1 MVVKGRRKGY
11 VCVSLFFKCLR
22 SFGCYFFIWFINDS
36 NIRKGYFDDVYDTPT
51 LDGNGWKGFTR
62 DYHQFEGVFSED
74 GGITEIDPPEYLEDL
89 LLYKEKSFEFE
100 ETTEVFNLMVS
111 FLEEAIKQGVN
122 VKTEKV

>member
-1 MVVKGRRKGY
+1 MDIGNLKNNYTYYEGY
-11 VCVSLFFKCLR
+11 EDEGKIVLFIEADQAIH
-22 SFGCYFFIWFINDS
+22 IWE
-36 NIRKGYFDDVYDTPT
+36 GYFDDIYDTPT

-74 GGITEIDPPEYLEDL
+74 GGITEIDPSEYLEDL
-89 LLYKEKSFEFE
+89 MLYKEKSFEFE

>member
-1 MVVKGRRKGY
+1 MDIGNLKNNYTYYEGY
-11 VCVSLFFKCLR
+11 EDEGKIVLCIEADQAIH
-22 SFGCYFFIWFINDS
+22 IWE
-36 NIRKGYFDDVYDTPT
+36 GYFDDIYDTPT

-74 GGITEIDPPEYLEDL
+74 GGITEIDPSEYLEDL
-89 LLYKEKSFEFE
+89 MLYKEKTFEFE
-100 ETTEVFNLMVS
+100 ETTEVFKLMVS

>member
-1 MVVKGRRKGY
+1 MDIGNLKNNYIYYEGY
-11 VCVSLFFKCLR
+11 EDEGKIVLCIEADQAIH
-22 SFGCYFFIWFINDS
+22 IWE
-36 NIRKGYFDDVYDTPT
+36 GYFDDIYDTPT

-74 GGITEIDPPEYLEDL
+74 GGITEIDPSEYLEDL
-89 LLYKEKSFEFE
+89 MLYKEKSFEFE

>member
-1 MVVKGRRKGY
+1 MDIGNLKNNYTYYEGY
-11 VCVSLFFKCLR
+11 EDEGKIVLCIEADQAIH
-22 SFGCYFFIWFINDS
+22 IWE
-36 NIRKGYFDDVYDTPT
+36 GYFDDNYDTPT

-74 GGITEIDPPEYLEDL
+74 GGITEIDPSEYLEDL
-89 LLYKEKSFEFE
+89 MLYKEKSFEFE

>member
-1 MVVKGRRKGY
+1 MDIGNLKNNYTYYEGY
-11 VCVSLFFKCLR
+11 EDEGKIVLCIEADQAIH
-22 SFGCYFFIWFINDS
+22 IWE
-36 NIRKGYFDDVYDTPT
+36 GYFDDIYDTPT

-74 GGITEIDPPEYLEDL
+74 GGITEIDPSEYLEDL
-89 LLYKEKSFEFE
+89 MLYKEKTFEFE

>member
-1 MVVKGRRKGY
+1 MDIGNLENNYTYYEGY
-11 VCVSLFFKCLR
+11 EDEGKIVLCIEADQAIH
-22 SFGCYFFIWFINDS
+22 IWE
-36 NIRKGYFDDVYDTPT
+36 GYFDDIYDTPT

-74 GGITEIDPPEYLEDL
+74 GGITEIDPSEYLEDL
-89 LLYKEKSFEFE
+89 MLYKEKSFEFE

>member
-1 MVVKGRRKGY
+1 MDIGNLKNNYTYYEGY
-11 VCVSLFFKCLR
+11 EDEGKIVLCIEADQAIH
-22 SFGCYFFIWFINDS
+22 IWE
-36 NIRKGYFDDVYDTPT
+36 GYFDDIYDTPT

-74 GGITEIDPPEYLEDL
+74 GGITEIDPSEYLEDL
-89 LLYKEKSFEFE
+89 MLYKEKIFEFE

-122 VKTEKV
+122 VKAEKV

>member
-1 MVVKGRRKGY
+1 MDIGNLRNNYTYYEGY
-11 VCVSLFFKCLR
+11 EDEGKIVLCIEADQAIH
-22 SFGCYFFIWFINDS
+22 IWE
-36 NIRKGYFDDVYDTPT
+36 GYFDDIYDTPT

-74 GGITEIDPPEYLEDL
+74 GGITEIDPSEYLEDL
-89 LLYKEKSFEFE
+89 MLYKEKSFEFE

>member
-1 MVVKGRRKGY
+1 MDIGNLKNNYTYYEGY
-11 VCVSLFFKCLR
+11 EDEGKIVLCIEADQAIH
-22 SFGCYFFIWFINDS
+22 IWE
-36 NIRKGYFDDVYDTPT
+36 GYFDDIYDTPT

-74 GGITEIDPPEYLEDL
+74 GGITKIDPSEYLEDL
-89 LLYKEKSFEFE
+89 MLYKEKSFEFE

-122 VKTEKV
+122 VKAEKV

>member
-1 MVVKGRRKGY
+1 MDIGNLKNNYTYYEGYEEEGKIVV
-11 VCVSLFFKCLR
+11 CIEADQAIH
-22 SFGCYFFIWFINDS
+22 IWE
-36 NIRKGYFDDVYDTPT
+36 GYFDDIYDTPT

-74 GGITEIDPPEYLEDL
+74 GGITEIDPSEYLEDL
-89 LLYKEKSFEFE
+89 MLYKEKSFEFE

>member
-1 MVVKGRRKGY
+1 MDIGNLKNNYTYYEGY
-11 VCVSLFFKCLR
+11 EYEAEIVLCIEADQAIH
-22 SFGCYFFIWFINDS
+22 IWE
-36 NIRKGYFDDVYDTPT
+36 GYFDDIYDTPT

-74 GGITEIDPPEYLEDL
+74 GGITEIDPSEYLEDL
-89 LLYKEKSFEFE
+89 MLYKEKSFEFE

-111 FLEEAIKQGVN
+111 FLEEAIKQCVN

>member
-1 MVVKGRRKGY
+1 MDIGNLKNNYTYYEGY
-11 VCVSLFFKCLR
+11 EDEGKIVLCIEADQAIH
-22 SFGCYFFIWFINDS
+22 IWE
-36 NIRKGYFDDVYDTPT
+36 GYLDDIYDTPT

-74 GGITEIDPPEYLEDL
+74 GGITEIDPSEYLEDL
-89 LLYKEKSFEFE
+89 MLYKEKSFEFE

>member
-1 MVVKGRRKGY
+1 MDIGNLKNNYTYYEGY
-11 VCVSLFFKCLR
+11 EDECKIVLCIEADQAIH
-22 SFGCYFFIWFINDS
+22 IWE
-36 NIRKGYFDDVYDTPT
+36 GYFDDIYDTPT

-74 GGITEIDPPEYLEDL
+74 GGITEIDPSEYLEDL
-89 LLYKEKSFEFE
+89 MLYKEKTFEFE

-122 VKTEKV
+122 VKAEKV

>member
-1 MVVKGRRKGY
+1 MDIGNLKNNYTYYEGY
-11 VCVSLFFKCLR
+11 EDESKIVLCIEADQAIH
-22 SFGCYFFIWFINDS
+22 IWE
-36 NIRKGYFDDVYDTPT
+36 GYFDDIYDTPT

-74 GGITEIDPPEYLEDL
+74 GGITEIDPSEYLEDL
-89 LLYKEKSFEFE
+89 MLYKEKSFEFE

>member
-1 MVVKGRRKGY
+1 MDIGNLENNYTYYEGY
-11 VCVSLFFKCLR
+11 EDEGKIVLCIEADQAIH
-22 SFGCYFFIWFINDS
+22 IWE
-36 NIRKGYFDDVYDTPT
+36 GYFDDIYDTPT

-74 GGITEIDPPEYLEDL
+74 GGITEIDPSEYLEDL
-89 LLYKEKSFEFE
+89 MLYKEKSFEFE

-122 VKTEKV
+122 IKTEKV

>member
-1 MVVKGRRKGY
+1 MDIGNLKNNYTYYEGY
-11 VCVSLFFKCLR
+11 EDEGKIVLCIE
-22 SFGCYFFIWFINDS
+22 GDQAIHIWE
-36 NIRKGYFDDVYDTPT
+36 GYFDDIYDTPT

-74 GGITEIDPPEYLEDL
+74 GGITEIDPSEYLEDL

>member
-1 MVVKGRRKGY
+1 MDIGNLKKNYTFYEGY
-11 VCVSLFFKCLR
+11 EDEGKIVLCIEADQAIH
-22 SFGCYFFIWFINDS
+22 IWE
-36 NIRKGYFDDVYDTPT
+36 GYFDDIYDTPT

-74 GGITEIDPPEYLEDL
+74 GGITEIDPSEYLEDL
-89 LLYKEKSFEFE
+89 MLYKEKTFEFE

-122 VKTEKV
+122 VKSEKE

>member
-1 MVVKGRRKGY
+1 MDIGNLKNNYTYYEGY
-11 VCVSLFFKCLR
+11 EDEGKIVLCIEADQAIH
-22 SFGCYFFIWFINDS
+22 IWE
-36 NIRKGYFDDVYDTPT
+36 GYFDDIYDTPT

-62 DYHQFEGVFSED
+62 DYHQFEGMFSED
-74 GGITEIDPPEYLEDL
+74 GGITEIDPSEYLEDL
-89 LLYKEKSFEFE
+89 MLYKEKSFEFE

>member
-1 MVVKGRRKGY
+1 MDIGNLKNNYTYYDGY
-11 VCVSLFFKCLR
+11 EDEGKIVLCIEADQAIH
-22 SFGCYFFIWFINDS
+22 IWE
-36 NIRKGYFDDVYDTPT
+36 GYFDDIYDTPT

-74 GGITEIDPPEYLEDL
+74 GGITEIDPSEYLEDL
-89 LLYKEKSFEFE
+89 MLYKEKSFEFE

>member
-1 MVVKGRRKGY
+1 MDIGNLKNNYTYYEGY
-11 VCVSLFFKCLR
+11 EDEGKIVLCIEADQTIH
-22 SFGCYFFIWFINDS
+22 IWE
-36 NIRKGYFDDVYDTPT
+36 GYFDDIYDTPT

-74 GGITEIDPPEYLEDL
+74 GGITEIDPSEYLEDL
-89 LLYKEKSFEFE
+89 MLYKEKSFEFE

>member
-1 MVVKGRRKGY
+1 MDIGNLKNNYTYYEGY
-11 VCVSLFFKCLR
+11 EDEGKIVLCIEPDQAIH
-22 SFGCYFFIWFINDS
+22 IWE
-36 NIRKGYFDDVYDTPT
+36 GYFDDIYDTPT

-74 GGITEIDPPEYLEDL
+74 GGITEIDPSEYLEDL
-89 LLYKEKSFEFE
+89 MLYKEKSFEFE

>member
-1 MVVKGRRKGY
+1 MNIGNLKSNYTYYEGY
-11 VCVSLFFKCLR
+11 EDEGKIVLCIEADQAIH
-22 SFGCYFFIWFINDS
+22 IWE
-36 NIRKGYFDDVYDTPT
+36 GYFDDIYDTPT

-74 GGITEIDPPEYLEDL
+74 GGITEIDPSEYLEDL
-89 LLYKEKSFEFE
+89 MLYKEKSFEFE

>member
-1 MVVKGRRKGY
+1 MDIGNLKNNYTYYEGY
-11 VCVSLFFKCLR
+11 EDEGKIVLCIEADQAIH
-22 SFGCYFFIWFINDS
+22 IWE
-36 NIRKGYFDDVYDTPT
+36 GYFDDIYDTPT

-74 GGITEIDPPEYLEDL
+74 GGITEINPSEYLEDL
-89 LLYKEKSFEFE
+89 MLYNEKSFEFE